1 MASGSTESAEDR
13 ELWQRGFDGLV
24 GTVYRYV
31 ETLCEGEWGVM
42 SGMCGETWEP
52 RRSDYRPPDMPVL

>member
-1 MASGSTESAEDR
+1 
-13 ELWQRGFDGLV
+13 
-24 GTVYRYV
+24 V
-31 ETLCEGEWGVM
+31 ETLCEGEWVVM